1 MLHFSRTRVFFWGAP
16 GLPLTVTDRFRLD
29 GRTALVTGA
38 GRGIGRACA
47 IALAQ
52 AGAEVWL
59 IARTRDEIEQA
70 AAEIRAAG
78 GKAHAVACDVLSAAE
93 VKKVVMAMPVL
104 DVLVNNAGSNIPE
117 PFVEVS
123 EAHLDRLLDLNVRAA
138 FLVAQAAAKKMLE
151 APERRQRGGAILH
164 MSSQMGHVGA
174 VNRTVYCMTKH
185 ALEGLTKA
193 MAALGSFNY
202 NAAKAAVIMMTRSAA
217 LELAPHGIRVVS
229 IAPTFVETPLY
240 NQLAAA
246 KPGFAQW
253 VKERIPAGGVGR
265 AEDVASAVVFAASPA
280 AALVTGSSLLV
291 DGGWT
296 AQ

>member
-1 MLHFSRTRVFFWGAP
+1 MST
-16 GLPLTVTDRFRLD
+16 FRLD
-29 GRTALVTGA
+29 GRSALVTGA

-47 IALAQ
+47 MALAQ

-59 IARTRDEIEQA
+59 AARSRDEIERVA
-70 AAEIRAAG
+70 AAVRGAG
-78 GKAHAVACDVLSAAE
+78 GKAHAEVCDVTSPQQVRELIA
-93 VKKVVMAMPVL
+93 KIPLL

-117 PFVEVS
+117 PFIEVS
-123 EAHLDRLLDLNVRAA
+123 EAHLDRLLELNVRAA

-151 APERRQRGGAILH
+151 APERKARGGAILH

-174 VNRTVYCMTKH
+174 PNRSVYCLTKH

-193 MAALGSFNY
+193 M
-202 NAAKAAVIMMTRSAA
+202 A

-229 IAPTFVETPLY
+229 IAPTFVETPMTRPM
-240 NQLAAA
+240 LAR
-246 KPGFAQW
+246 PEFGEW
-253 VKERIPAGGVGR
+253 VRSRIPGGRVGQP
-265 AEDVASAVVFAASPA
+265 EEVAAAVVFAASPA
-280 AALVTGSSLLV
+280 ASLLTGTSLIV

>member
-1 MLHFSRTRVFFWGAP
+1 
-16 GLPLTVTDRFRLD
+16 LTILDKFRLD

-59 IARTRDEIEQA
+59 AARTKDEIEQA

-78 GKAHAVACDVLSAAE
+78 GKARAAACDVRNSKALQKIISSI
-93 VKKVVMAMPVL
+93 PVL

-117 PFVEVS
+117 PFVDVS
-123 EAHLDRLLDLNVRAA
+123 EEHLDQLLALNVRAA

-151 APERRQRGGAILH
+151 GKARGGAIIN

-174 VNRTVYCMTKH
+174 VNRSVYCLTKH

-193 MAALGSFNY
+193 M
-202 NAAKAAVIMMTRSAA
+202 A

-229 IAPTFVETPLY
+229 IAPTFIETPMY
-240 NQLAAA
+240 QQMKEK
-246 KPGFAQW
+246 KPEFAQW
-253 VKERIPAGGVGR
+253 VNERIPAGKVGQP
-265 AEDVASAVVFAASPA
+265 EDVASAVVFAASPA
-280 AALVTGSSLLV
+280 ASLVTGTSLLV

>member
-1 MLHFSRTRVFFWGAP
+1 MSI
-16 GLPLTVTDRFRLD
+16 TDKFRLD

-59 IARTRDEIEQA
+59 CARTKDEIEQA
-70 AAEIRAAG
+70 AAEIRDAG
-78 GKAHAVACDVLSAAE
+78 GRAHAARLDVTHSKSFAQF
-93 VKKVVMAMPVL
+93 VDSMPAL
-104 DVLVNNAGSNIPE
+104 DVLVNNAGTNIPE

-123 EAHLDRLLDLNVRAA
+123 ETHLDQLLGLNVRAA
-138 FLVAQAAAKKMLE
+138 FLCAQAAAKKMLQATE
-151 APERRQRGGAILH
+151 RHAPEGASKFGGGAIIN

-174 VNRTVYCMTKH
+174 VNRSVYCLTKH

-193 MAALGSFNY
+193 MA
-202 NAAKAAVIMMTRSAA
+202 
-217 LELAPHGIRVVS
+217 LELAPRGIRVVS
-229 IAPTFVETPLY
+229 VAPTFIETPMY
-240 NQLAAA
+240 SKMKAA
-246 KPGFAQW
+246 KPELAQW
-253 VKERIPAGGVGR
+253 VNDRIPQGRVGQP
-265 AEDVASAVVFAASPA
+265 EDIAAAVVFAASPA
-280 AALVTGSSLLV
+280 ASLITGTSLVV

>member
-1 MLHFSRTRVFFWGAP
+1 VDINA
-16 GLPLTVTDRFRLD
+16 RFRLD

-59 IARTRDEIEQA
+59 AARTRDEIEQA
-70 AAEIRAAG
+70 ASEIRAAG
-78 GKAHAVACDVLSAAE
+78 GKAHAAACDVTNAVDLKKTFSGMAE
-93 VKKVVMAMPVL
+93 L
-104 DVLVNNAGSNIPE
+104 DILVNNAGTNIPE

-123 EAHLDRLLDLNVRAA
+123 EAHLDQLLELNVRAA
-138 FLVAQAAAKKMLE
+138 FLVAQAAAKKML
-151 APERRQRGGAILH
+151 QGKTRGGAIIN

-193 MAALGSFNY
+193 MA
-202 NAAKAAVIMMTRSAA
+202 
-217 LELAPHGIRVVS
+217 LELAPHAIRVVS
-229 IAPTFVETPLY
+229 VAPTFVETPLY
-240 NQLAAA
+240 KEMAAA

-253 VKERIPAGGVGR
+253 VKERIPAGGVGQP
-265 AEDVASAVVFAASPA
+265 EDVAAAVVFAASSA
-280 AALVTGSSLLV
+280 ASLMTGTSLVV

>member
-1 MLHFSRTRVFFWGAP
+1 MDINS
-16 GLPLTVTDRFRLD
+16 RFRLD

-59 IARTRDEIEQA
+59 AARTRGEIDEA

-78 GKAHAVACDVLSAAE
+78 GRAHAVACDVTNSSEVRNVVSAI
-93 VKKVVMAMPVL
+93 PLL
-104 DVLVNNAGSNIPE
+104 DVLVNNAGTNIPE

-123 EAHLDRLLDLNVRAA
+123 EEHLDRLLELNVRAA
-138 FLVAQAAAKKMLE
+138 FLVAQAAARKMLE
-151 APERRQRGGAILH
+151 APERKSRGGAILN

-174 VNRTVYCMTKH
+174 VNRSVYCLTKH

-193 MAALGSFNY
+193 MA
-202 NAAKAAVIMMTRSAA
+202 
-217 LELAPHGIRVVS
+217 LELAAHGIRVVA
-229 IAPTFVETPLY
+229 IAPTFIVTPMTTPMM
-240 NQLAAA
+240 AR
-246 KPGFAQW
+246 PDFAQW
-253 VKERIPAGGVGR
+253 VQQRIPAGRVGQV
-265 AEDVASAVVFAASPA
+265 EEVAAAVVFAASPA
-280 AALVTGSSLLV
+280 ASFVTGSSLLI

>member
-1 MLHFSRTRVFFWGAP
+1 MI
-16 GLPLTVTDRFRLD
+16 TDKFRLD

-47 IALAQ
+47 IGLAQ

-59 IARTRDEIEQA
+59 VARTKDEVEQA

-78 GKAHAVACDVLSAAE
+78 GRAHAARLDVTQPKSFSQF
-93 VKKVVMAMPVL
+93 VDAMPAL
-104 DVLVNNAGSNIPE
+104 DVLVNNAGTNIPE

-123 EAHLDRLLDLNVRAA
+123 EAHLDQLLGLNVRAA
-138 FLVAQAAAKKMLE
+138 FLCAQAAAKKMLE
-151 APERRQRGGAILH
+151 APDRASRGGAIIN

-174 VNRTVYCMTKH
+174 VNRSVYCLTKH

-193 MAALGSFNY
+193 MA
-202 NAAKAAVIMMTRSAA
+202 
-217 LELAPHGIRVVS
+217 LELAPRGIRVVS
-229 IAPTFVETPLY
+229 VAPTFIETPMY
-240 NQLAAA
+240 RKMKEA
-246 KPGFAQW
+246 KPEFAQW
-253 VKERIPAGGVGR
+253 VSERIPAGRMGQP
-265 AEDVASAVVFAASPA
+265 EDVAAAVVFAASPA
-280 AALVTGSSLLV
+280 ASLITGTSLIV

>member
-1 MLHFSRTRVFFWGAP
+1 MDFDS
-16 GLPLTVTDRFRLD
+16 RFRLD
-29 GRTALVTGA
+29 GRVAFVTGA

-59 IARTRDEIEQA
+59 AARTREEIESA

-78 GKAHAVACDVLSAAE
+78 GRAHAIVCDVTDAKALRRAIAALP
-93 VKKVVMAMPVL
+93 AL
-104 DVLVNNAGSNIPE
+104 DVLVNNAGTNFPE

-123 EAHLDRLLDLNVRAA
+123 EAHLDQLLNLNVRAA
-138 FLVAQAAAKKMLE
+138 FIAAQAAAKKMLE
-151 APERRQRGGAILH
+151 APDRKSRGGAILN

-174 VNRTVYCMTKH
+174 VNRSVYCLTKH

-193 MAALGSFNY
+193 MA
-202 NAAKAAVIMMTRSAA
+202 
-217 LELAPHGIRVVS
+217 LELAPHAIRVVS
-229 IAPTFVETPLY
+229 IAPTFIETPMY
-240 NQLAAA
+240 QRMTRE
-246 KPGFAQW
+246 KPEFAEW
-253 VKERIPAGGVGR
+253 VEARIPAGKVGKP
-265 AEDVASAVVFAASPA
+265 EDVAAAVVFAASPA
-280 AALVTGSSLLV
+280 ASLITGTSLVI